1 MPQDCYLHNAGKILH
16 LESLQDLNQ
25 KMQGVRFFF
34 FKFKNARLI
43 FIFCP
48 VGNESIEEILGE
60 VCYPR
65 TVSLDSPSG

>member
-34 FKFKNARLI
+34 FFNLKMPAWFSSSVLLETKA
-43 FIFCP
+43 
-48 VGNESIEEILGE
+48 
-60 VCYPR
+60 
-65 TVSLDSPSG
+65 